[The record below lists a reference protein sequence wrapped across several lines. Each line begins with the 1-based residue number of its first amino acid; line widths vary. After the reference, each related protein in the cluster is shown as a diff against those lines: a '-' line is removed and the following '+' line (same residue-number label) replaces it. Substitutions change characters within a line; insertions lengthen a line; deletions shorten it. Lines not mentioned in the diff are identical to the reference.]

1 MEKIK
6 NYKEK
11 QSKEIMFDLSSKEL
25 EEILKDSDDY
35 QEDNVQEVL
44 QGSWK
49 MSSQLKPILATKSL
63 ADCIGILVYDPNKEI
78 AFLSHSDIS
87 CFVQQNNNSSTII
100 STHLIEIMRFLEKEE
115 EEYNLKIVIFPSEY
129 TDRKYIDAI
138 YNTLAMLH
146 QKRIHISSVEEKRPF
161 KDRKVPGTS
170 TVAYN
175 SETGEIYPYQDEIE
189 EKIR

>member
-1 MEKIK
+1 MEKIN
-6 NYKEK
+6 NYKEE

-25 EEILKDSDDY
+25 EEMLKDSDDY

-87 CFVQQNNNSSTII
+87 CFVQQNNTII
-100 STHLIEIMRFLEKEE
+100 STHLIEIMRFLEREE
-115 EEYNLKIVIFPSEY
+115 EDYNLKIVLFPGEY
-129 TDRKYIDAI
+129 TNRKYIDAI

-146 QKRIHISSVEEKRPF
+146 LKRIHISSVEEKTPF
-161 KDRKVPGTS
+161 KDKRLPGTS
-170 TVAYN
+170 TVLFNSQTQQISAY
-175 SETGEIYPYQDEIE
+175 D
-189 EKIR
+189 EKIDIKTK